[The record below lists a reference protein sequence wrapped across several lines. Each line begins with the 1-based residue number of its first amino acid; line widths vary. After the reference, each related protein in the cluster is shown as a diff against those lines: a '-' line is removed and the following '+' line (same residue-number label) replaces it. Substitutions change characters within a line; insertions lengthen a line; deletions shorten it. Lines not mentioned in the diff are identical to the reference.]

1 MISEHRRRRVPK
13 ALENGLYFVI
23 VVVVAAIWL
32 VPLVGI
38 ALTALKS
45 QGELFA
51 SPPLSLPARPRL
63 ENFIDAWNIANFSSY
78 GLRSLIITVVKVPL
92 NLLLSAMAAFAFSRY
107 QFPLKQP
114 IFFIIVAGAL
124 IPLQIAL
131 IPLFGLLLSLNL
143 LNTYPG
149 LLLVYI
155 SFGFPVEVFLLRSF
169 FHQVPLELDEAARL
183 DGASALRIL
192 LQVIIPLSL
201 PIMAAIF
208 ILDFVATWNEF
219 QIALVLLQTNDM
231 WTLPLGMLAFQ
242 QGHSGEFTLMSAA
255 VLMASAPALVVY
267 VLFQRFFVSG
277 LSQGAVRG

>member
-1 MISEHRRRRVPK
+1 MPK
-13 ALENGLYFVI
+13 GLENGLSFVI
-23 VVVVAAIWL
+23 VAIIAAIWL

-38 ALTALKS
+38 GLTALKS

-51 SPPLSLPARPRL
+51 SSPLSLPAHPRL
-63 ENFIDAWNIANFSSY
+63 ANFVDAWNIANFSSY

-92 NLLLSAMAAFAFSRY
+92 NLLLSAMAAYAFSRY
-107 QFPLKQP
+107 TFPFKQT
-114 IFFIIVAGAL
+114 IFFIIVVGAL

-149 LLLVYI
+149 LLLVYM

-169 FHQVPLELDEAARL
+169 FPQVPLELDEAARI
-183 DGASALRIL
+183 DGASGFRTL
-192 LQVIIPLSL
+192 LQIIIPLSL
-201 PIMAAIF
+201 PILAAIF

-219 QIALVLLQTNDM
+219 QIALVLLQTNEM

-255 VLMASAPALVVY
+255 VLMASTPALIVY

-277 LSQGAVRG
+277 LSQGALRG